1 MIDPSTSRFLDA
13 ARWMAALAVVV
24 SHTCALSLVAE
35 RHFVDQG
42 FGVVLLS
49 TLEYA
54 GHLAVVVFFVISG
67 YLVGGRELWR
77 VRTGGKFDLG
87 RYAVQRF
94 SRIYTVLV
102 PALLLAAALDAIGQH
117 WANGSLL
124 YTQPASA
131 NIGSLMFAIAKR
143 SDIWTF
149 LGNLLM
155 LQTLV
160 VKPLGGDGPLWS
172 LANEWWYYTLFALI
186 MISASP
192 HRRLLLRAVTLA
204 AAGMLLKVLPT
215 QMALWFSIWLLGV
228 GLAVV
233 GPSVRGLGFRTAL
246 VLMAAGFGLSL
257 FGMRWTGTLPHQ
269 STVQTAARLLVDLL
283 IAASFAVA
291 LLSARYSKLGV
302 SGRLHARLAG
312 FSFTLYATHMPVLIL
327 LAALAHD
334 KLGVL
339 FGQALGVP
347 GLLTVV
353 LLVATIVAFAWAFAS
368 ITESKTAKVRL
379 ALTSASML
387 LTSRRGI
394 AAGE

>member
-35 RHFVDQG
+35 RQFVDQG

-143 SDIWTF
+143 PDIWTF

-172 LANEWWYYTLFALI
+172 LANEWRYYTLFALI
-186 MISASP
+186 M
-192 HRRLLLRAVTLA
+192 TFA

-233 GPSVRGLGFRTAL
+233 GPSVRGLGFRAAL
-246 VLMAAGFGLSL
+246 ALMAAGFGLSL

-269 STVQTAARLLVDLL
+269 STLQTAARLLVDLL

-302 SGRLHARLAG
+302 SSRLHARLAG

-334 KLGVL
+334 KLGVP

-347 GLLTVV
+347 GLLTVM

-368 ITESKTAKVRL
+368 ITECKTAKVRL